1 MDDRV
6 QQPNSRDCFVC
17 GVENPIGLNLTF
29 YSVGSGMVE
38 AEYIVPNVYQGY
50 PGVVHGGIIAAMLDE
65 ITYRSIITDNPNRM
79 MFTARLNIRYRMN
92 VPVEEKL
99 KLIGIAGSVKSR
111 TATAKGMIYDNE
123 GKLLAEAEAILITV
137 PDYSLDEGELEALGW
152 KVYD

>member
-29 YSVGSGMVE
+29 YSVGAGKVE

-50 PGVVHGGIIAAMLDE
+50 PGVVHGGVVAALLDE

-79 MFTARLNIRYRMN
+79 MFTARLDIRYRMN

-99 KLIGIAGSVKSR
+99 TLRGIAGKVKSK
-111 TATAKGMIYDNE
+111 TATAKGMIYDPR
-123 GKLLAEAEAILITV
+123 GKLLAEADAILITV
-137 PDYSLDEGELEALGW
+137 PDYSLDEGELESLGW
-152 KVYD
+152 KVYT